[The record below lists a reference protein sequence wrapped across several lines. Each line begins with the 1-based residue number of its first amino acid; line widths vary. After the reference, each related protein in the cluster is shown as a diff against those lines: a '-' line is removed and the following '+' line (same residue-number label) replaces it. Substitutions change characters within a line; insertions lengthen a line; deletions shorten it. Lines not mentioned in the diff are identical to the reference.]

1 MTPRPVAPPVTWPF
15 PETYPRG
22 YVPAPEV
29 WFKQLEVIRT
39 ARQAA
44 LDAALKGNFTRAA
57 DHAARIEAAA
67 RELAVILIQQDPT
80 TEE

>member
-1 MTPRPVAPPVTWPF
+1 MNPRAISTPASWPF
-15 PETYPRG
+15 PDSQPRG
-22 YVPAPEV
+22 YVKAPEV
-29 WFKQLEVIRT
+29 WFRSLETIRT

-57 DHAARIEAAA
+57 EHAARIEAAA